1 MSGVGTNPQGGQL
14 SDLEQLQLKSN
25 AVTDESLGRIIPPS
39 LIKSH
44 WTLSNFAIFKSDLY
58 IKNI

>member
-25 AVTDESLGRIIPPS
+25 AVTDESLGRIIPH
-39 LIKSH
+39 II
-44 WTLSNFAIFKSDLY
+44 NR
-58 IKNI
+58 